1 MNSDESSE
9 STLYVNGTQVSGPK
23 RPAKPRGDAR
33 LHRPQYVGAGLPAVA
48 QSMRPRSYPEAR
60 GVVVARA
67 ATHAK
72 GNRASRRG

>member
-23 RPAKPRGDAR
+23 RPTKPRGDAR

>member
-1 MNSDESSE
+1 MIPDDI
-9 STLYVNGTQVSGPK
+9 STTHLTRFVDGQRIAT
-23 RPAKPRGDAR
+23 KPRGDAR
-33 LHRPQYVGAGLPAVA
+33 LHRPQYVGAGVPAVA
-48 QSMRPRSYPEAR
+48 QQLRPRSYPEAR